1 MSGEIFDARLGVL
14 DTIRGI
20 LLDLADVDNAP
31 EDDRPE
37 LVDRMGD
44 VANLI
49 LEVLDFEVVEYQ
61 EGAGTLTAT
70 MKLEPL

>member
-20 LLDLADVDNAP
+20 LLDLADIDNAP
-31 EDDRPE
+31 EDDRAD

-49 LEVLDFEVVEYQ
+49 LEVLDFDVVEY
-61 EGAGTLTAT
+61 EEKSGALTAT